1 MTLFNRLRRDI
12 EAVFDRDPAARNFVE
27 VIFCYP
33 GLHALWS
40 HRVAHFFWRHH
51 FKLAGRIISHISRF
65 FTGIEIHPGAK
76 IGNGVFIDHGSGVVI
91 GETAEIGDDVLLY
104 QGVVL
109 GGTSKSSGKRHP
121 TLENNV
127 EVGAG
132 GILLGP
138 ITVGQGARVG
148 AGSVVTESIPPAS
161 TAVGVP
167 AQIKTEGEPGEP
179 DFDLDHADIPDPLG
193 DVFEYLLER
202 QLELEDTVSN
212 LQREL
217 EEIEQTGQTSKEEVD
232 EELEI

>member
-1 MTLFNRLRRDI
+1 
-12 EAVFDRDPAARNFVE
+12 
-27 VIFCYP
+27 
-33 GLHALWS
+33 
-40 HRVAHFFWRHH
+40 
-51 FKLAGRIISHISRF
+51 
-65 FTGIEIHPGAK
+65 
-76 IGNGVFIDHGSGVVI
+76 

-109 GGTSKSSGKRHP
+109 GGTSKDSGKRHP

-148 AGSVVTESIPPAS
+148 AGSVVTNSIPPAS

-167 AQIKTEGEPGEP
+167 ARVTTEKTEPEP

-202 QLELEDTVSN
+202 QVELEETVSN

-217 EEIEQTGQTSKEEVD
+217 KKADKIDTEEVD
-232 EELEI
+232 QGLGI